1 MNRLLVCA
9 ALLAVPVFAA
19 CGGSGAETNRGT
31 VRSRSVAGGGDVASN
46 ANAQGRCDA
55 TAANREASEYDT
67 SGDEQPDVRKVFLQV
82 GRAPLIRLVLIC
94 READLNGD
102 GTKDIVRYY
111 NDEGRPLREEADRNF
126 DGQMDEIA
134 FFENGR
140 VARAESDTNR
150 DGKVD
155 TKIFY
160 ERGRPIRTE
169 RDMAARS
176 TADRWQPDRWEYFE
190 EGRMV
195 RMGSDVDGDG
205 VVDRWD
211 RDANSRPRLGSTRE
225 AANGD
230 ELGADGPAA
239 PPDAAPAPTPAPAA
253 PAAAPAPA
261 PTRRRGRTG

>member
-1 MNRLLVCA
+1 MNRFLTFATLVA
-9 ALLAVPVFAA
+9 ATALSLGA
-19 CGGSGAETNRGT
+19 CGGGAEQANRSTGP
-31 VRSRSVAGGGDVASN
+31 RSRSVTGAGDAASN

-55 TAANREASEYDT
+55 TAANREVSEYDT
-67 SGDEQPDVRKVFLQV
+67 SGDERPDVRKVFLQV

-140 VARAESDTNR
+140 VARTEADSNG

-160 ERGRPIRTE
+160 ERGQPIRSE
-169 RDMAARS
+169 RDMGGHS
-176 TADRWQPDRWEYFE
+176 TPAHWQPDRWEYFE
-190 EGRMV
+190 NGRMV
-195 RMGSDVDGDG
+195 RMGTDVNGDG

-211 RDANSRPRLGSTRE
+211 RDVNTRPQLGSTRE

-230 ELGADGPAA
+230 ELGADGASAAPPAA
-239 PPDAAPAPTPAPAA
+239 PATP

-261 PTRRRGRTG
+261 PARRGGGGTG

>member
-1 MNRLLVCA
+1 VNRLFVTA
-9 ALLAVPVFAA
+9 ALLALPVAALGA
-19 CGGSGAETNRGT
+19 CGGAEQANRT
-31 VRSRSVAGGGDVASN
+31 SASRPRSVAGAGDTASN

-55 TAANREASEYDT
+55 TAANREVSEYDT
-67 SGDEQPDVRKVFLQV
+67 SGDERPDVRKVFLQV

-140 VARAESDTNR
+140 VARTEADTNG

-155 TKIFY
+155 TKVFY
-160 ERGRPIRTE
+160 ERGQPVRSE
-169 RDMAARS
+169 RDLGGHS
-176 TADRWQPDRWEYFE
+176 TPERWQPDRWEYFE

-195 RMGSDVDGDG
+195 RMGTDVNADG

-211 RDANSRPRLGSTRE
+211 RDAASRPQLGSTRE
-225 AANGD
+225 AANPD
-230 ELGADGPAA
+230 DVGAEG
-239 PPDAAPAPTPAPAA
+239 AA
-253 PAAAPAPA
+253 PAAAPATPPA
-261 PTRRRGRTG
+261 AAPATTRARRGGTG

>member
-1 MNRLLVCA
+1 MNRF
-9 ALLAVPVFAA
+9 LLAVIAALVAVPVAA
-19 CGGSGAETNRGT
+19 CGGSEQTNRPT
-31 VRSRSVAGGGDVASN
+31 TARSRSVAGGGDQASN

-55 TAANREASEYDT
+55 TAANREVSEYDT

-140 VARAESDTNR
+140 VARSESDTNA

-155 TKIFY
+155 TKTFY
-160 ERGRPIRTE
+160 ERGQPIRSE

-176 TADRWQPDRWEYFE
+176 TSDRWQPDRWEYFE

-225 AANGD
+225 AANGE
-230 ELGADGPAA
+230 ELGDDGAGAPPAA
-239 PPDAAPAPTPAPAA
+239 TPGPD
-253 PAAAPAPA
+253 
-261 PTRRRGRTG
+261 GGTG

>member
-1 MNRLLVCA
+1 MNRF
-9 ALLAVPVFAA
+9 LLAVIAALVAVPAAA
-19 CGGSGAETNRGT
+19 CGGGSEQTNRST
-31 VRSRSVAGGGDVASN
+31 TARSRSVAGGGDQASN
-46 ANAQGRCDA
+46 ASAQGRCDA
-55 TAANREASEYDT
+55 TATNREVSEYDT

-140 VARAESDTNR
+140 VARSESDTNA

-155 TKIFY
+155 TKTFY
-160 ERGRPIRTE
+160 ERGQPIRSE

-176 TADRWQPDRWEYFE
+176 TSDRWQPDRWEYFE
-190 EGRMV
+190 QGRMV

-225 AANGD
+225 AANGE
-230 ELGADGPAA
+230 ELGDDGAGAPPAA
-239 PPDAAPAPTPAPAA
+239 TPGPD
-253 PAAAPAPA
+253 
-261 PTRRRGRTG
+261 GGTG

>member
-1 MNRLLVCA
+1 MNRF
-9 ALLAVPVFAA
+9 LLAVIAALVAVPSAA
-19 CGGSGAETNRGT
+19 CGGGSEQTNRST
-31 VRSRSVAGGGDVASN
+31 TARSRSVAGAGDQASN
-46 ANAQGRCDA
+46 ANTQGRCDA
-55 TAANREASEYDT
+55 TAANREVSEYDT

-111 NDEGRPLREEADRNF
+111 NDEGRPLREEADRDF

-140 VARAESDTNR
+140 VARSEADTNR

-155 TKIFY
+155 TKTFF
-160 ERGRPIRTE
+160 ERGQPIRSE

-176 TADRWQPDRWEYFE
+176 TTDRWQPDRWEYFE
-190 EGRMV
+190 AGRMV

-225 AANGD
+225 AANGE
-230 ELGADGPAA
+230 ELGDDGAGAA
-239 PPDAAPAPTPAPAA
+239 PPATPGPD
-253 PAAAPAPA
+253 
-261 PTRRRGRTG
+261 GGTG

>member
-1 MNRLLVCA
+1 MKRLLVIA
-9 ALLAVPVFAA
+9 ALVSVPVLGA
-19 CGGSGAETNRGT
+19 CGGASEQADRSSTR
-31 VRSRSVAGGGDVASN
+31 RSRSVAGAGDRASN

-55 TAANREASEYDT
+55 TAANREVSEYDT
-67 SGDEQPDVRKVFLQV
+67 SGDENPDVRKVFLQV

-94 READLNGD
+94 READLNAD

-140 VARAESDTNR
+140 VARSESDTNA

-160 ERGRPIRTE
+160 ERGQPVRSE
-169 RDMAARS
+169 RDMGGRS
-176 TADRWQPDRWEYFE
+176 TPERWQPDRWEYFE

-195 RMGSDVDGDG
+195 RMGADVDGDG

-211 RDANSRPRLGSTRE
+211 RDAARQPRLGSTRE
-225 AANGD
+225 AANGEALGD
-230 ELGADGPAA
+230 EGA
-239 PPDAAPAPTPAPAA
+239 AAPAPAPATTPAA
-253 PAAAPAPA
+253 PAAAP
-261 PTRRRGRTG
+261 RRAGGTG